1 VEGERGKKK
10 DEEGGGWKR
19 IRERIN
25 RISPLLFLLLH
36 KDIEKKE
43 NDDDEEEDTE
53 RMSSLSF
60 STYHSLMDTGLQRI
74 LKTVK
79 KTTSTGRK
87 SRTLLKDWWSFRRN

>member
-43 NDDDEEEDTE
+43 NDDDEEEDRKNVFSFFFYISFTDGHWTPKNTE
-53 RMSSLSF
+53 NSEEDDEHWEEVKDSS
-60 STYHSLMDTGLQRI
+60 R
-74 LKTVK
+74 
-79 KTTSTGRK
+79 
-87 SRTLLKDWWSFRRN
+87 DWWSFRRN